1 MIIELSDQN
10 DSDMFDEEW
19 ARSRVAEGGSGWQA
33 RQRKS
38 GSEPAAGY
46 YCVIIIGVIR
56 MWGRA
61 PAAPTAA
68 LL

>member
-1 MIIELSDQN
+1 M
-10 DSDMFDEEW
+10 
-19 ARSRVAEGGSGWQA
+19 AEGGSGWQA

-56 MWGRA
+56 M
-61 PAAPTAA
+61 
-68 LL
+68 